1 MAISARVFLQGS
13 LPGGA
18 TLSAFGVDI
27 ASIQA
32 QARTLKISRT
42 SVTRSTCPYTNE
54 FNYLVVK
61 TMRSLGVCDL
71 ENRARL

>member
-13 LPGGA
+13 LPGA

-54 FNYLVVK
+54 FNY
-61 TMRSLGVCDL
+61 R
-71 ENRARL
+71 